1 MTSRLAKTGPAE
13 DVNFSTRAGDDF
25 VTALLQVAHVHS
37 RHYLR
42 PSKKHSRPAQLYV
55 RIRLPMLMVYA
66 GIALLILL
74 ALVIRTLF
82 RRPPKVDYVAQSV
95 LNRIRADYR

>member
-1 MTSRLAKTGPAE
+1 
-13 DVNFSTRAGDDF
+13 
-25 VTALLQVAHVHS
+25 
-37 RHYLR
+37 
-42 PSKKHSRPAQLYV
+42 
-55 RIRLPMLMVYA
+55 MLMVYA